1 MNLILGAIVV
11 MASVLGGFMAHG
23 GKLLAIWQ
31 PFEIVIICGAALGAF
46 IISNPMKV
54 VMGALKSVP
63 ALLGGPVYKKQDYM
77 DLLGLMYDLFSKAR
91 KEGLMGIESDIEE
104 PEESAV
110 FQKYPRILKNHHA
123 VEFVSDYMRLVV
135 SGSMNSFELDNL
147 MDVELETHH
156 HEVAEPGHAVQRVA
170 DALPAFGIV
179 AAVLGIVNTMESIGG
194 PIEQIGGKVAAALVG
209 TFLGI
214 LLAYG
219 FVGPMSTALERR
231 AEEETRFLTCL
242 KACILANVQGY
253 SPQVAVEF
261 GRKTMSPALRPSF
274 QELEDHLKGQRG

>member
-1 MNLILGAIVV
+1 MKLILGAIVV

-23 GKLLAIWQ
+23 GQLLAIWQ

-46 IISNPMKV
+46 IIANPMKV

-91 KEGLMGIESDIEE
+91 KEGLMGIEGDIEE

-147 MDVELETHH
+147 MDVELEIHH

-261 GRKTMSPALRPSF
+261 GRKTMAPALRPSF
-274 QELEDHLKGQRG
+274 QELEEHLKGQRG

>member
-1 MNLILGAIVV
+1 MKLILGAIVV

-23 GKLLAIWQ
+23 GQLLAIWQ

-46 IISNPMKV
+46 IIANPMKV

-63 ALLGGPVYKKQDYM
+63 ALLGGPRYKKQDYM

-123 VEFVSDYMRLVV
+123 VEFISDYMRLVV

-261 GRKTMSPALRPSF
+261 GRKTMAPALRPSF
-274 QELEDHLKGQRG
+274 QELEEHLKGQKG

>member
-1 MNLILGAIVV
+1 MKLILGAIVV

-23 GKLLAIWQ
+23 GQLLAIWQ

-46 IISNPMKV
+46 IIANPMKV

-91 KEGLMGIESDIEE
+91 KEGLMGIEGDIEE

-261 GRKTMSPALRPSF
+261 GRKTMAPALRPSF
-274 QELEDHLKGQRG
+274 QELEEHLKGQRG

>member
-11 MASVLGGFMAHG
+11 MVSVLGGFMAHG

-46 IISNPMKV
+46 IISNSMKV
-54 VMGALKSVP
+54 VMQVIKGIPS
-63 ALLGGPVYKKQDYM
+63 LLGGSVYKKQDYM

-123 VEFVSDYMRLVV
+123 VEFISDYMRLVV

-147 MDVELETHH
+147 MDVELEIHH

-261 GRKTMSPALRPSF
+261 GRKTMASGLRPSF
-274 QELEDHLKGQRG
+274 QELEEHLKGQRG

>member
-11 MASVLGGFMAHG
+11 MVSVLGGFMAHG

-46 IISNPMKV
+46 IISNSMKV
-54 VMGALKSVP
+54 VMQVIKGIPS
-63 ALLGGPVYKKQDYM
+63 LLGGSVYKKQDYM

-104 PEESAV
+104 PEESAI

-123 VEFVSDYMRLVV
+123 VEFISDYMRLVV

-147 MDVELETHH
+147 MDIELETHH

-261 GRKTMSPALRPSF
+261 GRKTMASGLRPSF
-274 QELEDHLKGQRG
+274 QELEEHLKGQRG

>member
-1 MNLILGAIVV
+1 VNLILGAIVV
-11 MASVLGGFMAHG
+11 MVSVLGGFMAHG

-46 IISNPMKV
+46 IISNSMKV
-54 VMGALKSVP
+54 VMQVLKGIPS
-63 ALLGGPVYKKQDYM
+63 LLGGPVYKKQDYM

-104 PEESAV
+104 PEESAI

-123 VEFVSDYMRLVV
+123 VEFISDYMRLVV
-135 SGSMNSFELDNL
+135 SGSMNTFELDSL
-147 MDVELETHH
+147 MDAELETHH
-156 HEVAEPGHAVQRVA
+156 HDMAEPGRAVQRVA

-194 PIEQIGGKVAAALVG
+194 PIEHIGGKVAAALVG

-261 GRKTMSPALRPSF
+261 GRKTMAPALRPSF
-274 QELEDHLKGQRG
+274 QELEEHLKGQRG

>member
-1 MNLILGAIVV
+1 VKLILGAIVV

-23 GKLLAIWQ
+23 GQLLAIWQ

-46 IISNPMKV
+46 IIANPMKV

-91 KEGLMGIESDIEE
+91 KEGLMGIEGDIEE

-261 GRKTMSPALRPSF
+261 GRKTMAPALRPSF
-274 QELEDHLKGQRG
+274 QELEEHLKGQRG

>member
-1 MNLILGAIVV
+1 MKLILGAIVV

-46 IISNPMKV
+46 IIANPMKV

>member
-1 MNLILGAIVV
+1 MKLILGAIVV

-23 GKLLAIWQ
+23 GQLLAIWQ

-46 IISNPMKV
+46 IIANPMKV

-91 KEGLMGIESDIEE
+91 KEGLMGIEGDIEE

-170 DALPAFGIV
+170 NALPAFGIV

-261 GRKTMSPALRPSF
+261 GRKTMAPALRPSF
-274 QELEDHLKGQRG
+274 QELEEHLKGQRG